1 MPKYVPKARLERR
14 VRRAPLDATGNR
26 RIKRTTDVLGASIL
40 ILLTLPI
47 QFVAAIGVRLSSP
60 GPVLFRQTRV
70 GKDMRPFTMYKFR
83 SMRVNDDAETGWS
96 GAADPR
102 RTKFGALIRKL
113 SIDELPQL
121 YNVLIG
127 NMSLVGP
134 RPEIPFYVRKFEQEI
149 PLYRE
154 RHRVAPGITGLA
166 QIKGLR
172 GDTSIKARVRE
183 DLYYIEHW
191 TFWMDVRIL
200 LLTPLRAFNKQERLG
215 RGGERGE
222 GRG

>member
-1 MPKYVPKARLERR
+1 MG
-14 VRRAPLDATGNR
+14 AP
-26 RIKRTTDVLGASIL
+26 IFFK
-40 ILLTLPI
+40 
-47 QFVAAIGVRLSSP
+47 QK
-60 GPVLFRQTRV
+60 RV
-70 GKDMRPFTMYKFR
+70 GKGEKIFTMYKFR

-127 NMSLVGP
+127 DMSLVGP

-172 GDTSIKARVRE
+172 GDTSITARVRE

-191 TFWMDVRIL
+191 SLWMDVRIFL
-200 LLTPLRAFNKQERLG
+200 LVKGAQRCEQ
-215 RGGERGE
+215 
-222 GRG
+222 